1 MSNFRNS
8 ISASAYSRIRDT
20 RGRFAPARDL
30 WFQEQRGTWKISYI
44 SMQRDLGF
52 ENIIY
57 VKMKHP
63 TQVAPQI
70 KNTLTP
76 KFAAFSP
83 LTPVVEG
90 LTR

>member
-1 MSNFRNS
+1 MSNFQNS
-8 ISASAYSRIRDT
+8 ISVSAYSRIRGT
-20 RGRFAPARDL
+20 RGQFAPARDL
-30 WFQEQRGTWKISYI
+30 WSQGRRGTWKIFYI
-44 SMQRDLGF
+44 SMKRDLDF

-76 KFAAFSP
+76 KFAAFSA

-90 LTR
+90 LTK